1 MRRRRESSRKRAR
14 RILTLAGPMVTWAM
28 RRSAGRFMRETA
40 RFRDISENM
49 LARILEQNGRT
60 AFGRDRGLDGPNA
73 RQVFEALPTTTYTD
87 YLPYIERIAA
97 GEQNVLTA
105 EPVIYFST
113 TSGTTGPPKMIP
125 VTQSK
130 LDLSVSSRVTC
141 MGLALRAGVLKSMRG
156 PFMTIMTEHLGGR
169 TSGGVQKG
177 AATTSGF
184 RQLGSIS
191 EVIQSSPT
199 EVTQI
204 PDQAAAR
211 YLHLL
216 FGLGQPHL
224 WTIMAFFPATILFAM
239 RDLHEHAERL
249 LRDLADGTIDPELA
263 LTADVHARLERRLRA
278 NPARAR
284 ALGKLLAQDRFT
296 VSNIWPD
303 IGSILTATGG
313 AFHFYVNQLEPFL
326 GDVAMFSPLY
336 SASEGTFGVGFSADR
351 PHYLLTP
358 LMSYIELLPTE
369 SMDDPAAKPIPAWKA
384 EPGRSYEVVITT
396 LDGLVRY
403 RLHDIVT
410 VVDFCGQTPVIE
422 FVERRGQV
430 VDIVGEK
437 TAEHHV
443 VEAIDAAS
451 HLVDE
456 PLVDYVLAPDTGT
469 TPACYLL
476 AIEEWHGDCE
486 HNLKARE
493 FVRAVDAALRRI
505 APDYDEECELGTLG
519 PMELVVLRP
528 GAFARL
534 RERQTAAGVTDS
546 QIKTPHVVAD
556 PTFIEREF
564 GAEIQSRGGGRDA

>member
-1 MRRRRESSRKRAR
+1 
-14 RILTLAGPMVTWAM
+14 MVTWAM
-28 RRSAGRFMRETA
+28 RRSADKFMRETA
-40 RFRDISENM
+40 QFQAISEKM
-49 LARILEQNGRT
+49 LELILELNGTT
-60 AFGRDRGLDGPNA
+60 AFGRDRGLDGPAA
-73 RQVFEALPTTTYTD
+73 RQVFETLPTTTYAD
-87 YLPYIERIAA
+87 YVPYVERIAA

-105 EPVIYFST
+105 EPVIYLST

-125 VTQSK
+125 VTRRK
-130 LDLSVSSRVTC
+130 IRLSIGTRVTSV
-141 MGLALRAGVLKSMRG
+141 GLALRAGVLKPMRG
-156 PFMTIMTEHLGGR
+156 PFMTIMTEHMGGT

-184 RQLGSIS
+184 RQLGNMSDL
-191 EVIQSSPT
+191 IQSSPV
-199 EVTQI
+199 EVARI

-216 FGLGQPHL
+216 FGLRQEHL
-224 WTIMAFFPATILFAM
+224 WTIIAFFPATILFAM

-249 LRDLADGTIDPELA
+249 LHDLADGTIDPELDLSA
-263 LTADVHARLERRLRA
+263 EARARLEERLRA
-278 NPARAR
+278 DPARAR
-284 ALGKLLAQDRFT
+284 ELGKLLEQGRFT

-313 AFHFYVNQLEPFL
+313 AFHFYVDQLEPFL
-326 GDVAMFSPLY
+326 GDVPMFSPVY
-336 SASEGTFGVGFSADR
+336 SASEGTFAFGFAADR
-351 PHYLLTP
+351 PHYLMAPTL
-358 LMSYIELLPTE
+358 SYLELLPTE
-369 SMDDPAAKPIPAWKA
+369 SMDDPEAKPIAAWKA

-403 RLHDIVT
+403 RLHDIVK

-456 PLVDYVLAPDTGT
+456 PLVDYVLAPDTEP
-469 TPACYLL
+469 TPACYIL

-486 HNLKARE
+486 NNLKARE
-493 FVRAVDAALRRI
+493 FVRAVDGALRRI
-505 APDYDEECELGTLG
+505 APDYEEECELGTLG
-519 PMELVVLRP
+519 PMELLVLRP
-528 GAFARL
+528 GAFGRL
-534 RERQTAAGVTDS
+534 RERLTAAGATDS
-546 QIKTPHVVAD
+546 QIKTPHVVPD
-556 PTFIEREF
+556 PGFIEREF
-564 GAEIQSRGGGRDA
+564 REEIQSRVDVHEV